1 MALQKAMTDERGIT
15 AAYFR
20 IAAIIGQ
27 YSTDVPI
34 ITVQLFG
41 YADDTYREKEKLSSN
56 QNLSNTFKEVY
67 LAADDKQG
75 YTRADIYKRLT
86 TDIADFAGSKEI

>member
-1 MALQKAMTDERGIT
+1 MALQKAITDERGIT

-27 YSTDVPI
+27 YASEVPV
-34 ITVQLFG
+34 ITVQLLG
-41 YADDTYREKEKLSSN
+41 YADGTYRDKEKLSSN

-67 LAADDKQG
+67 LTADDQQG

-86 TDIADFAGSKEI
+86 TEIADFAGSKQI